1 MKTKNLTELT
11 ENLDLKSKLAIL
23 GIIDLK
29 VESDMEKVMNKL
41 DSMEH
46 KMMSIQDSMEHK
58 MVSIQDSIKMKM
70 NTVMWVISI
79 LTMLGF
85 ILNKIKF

>member
-11 ENLDLKSKLAIL
+11 DNLDLQSKLAIL

-46 KMMSIQDSMEHK
+46 NIK
-58 MVSIQDSIKMKM
+58 SIKESVNFKL
-70 NTVMWVISI
+70 NTVMWVFGIGFTFLGIVITLLKI
-79 LTMLGF
+79 L
-85 ILNKIKF
+85 